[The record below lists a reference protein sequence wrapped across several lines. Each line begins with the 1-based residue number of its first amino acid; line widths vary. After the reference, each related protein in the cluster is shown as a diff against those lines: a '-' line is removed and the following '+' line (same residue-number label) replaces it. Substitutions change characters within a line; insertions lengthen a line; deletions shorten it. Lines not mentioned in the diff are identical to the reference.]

1 MLADVDV
8 EGAERAASEL
18 DGDARAVRCD
28 VTVAAEVVGAV
39 EATAAA
45 FGGLDVLVNNAGV
58 EISKPMVEHGDE
70 EFSRL
75 LAVNMGGVFMCSKY
89 AVPALAEGGGGAIVN
104 IASVAGLGGS
114 PLLSAYCASKAAVIR
129 FTEVCATELRDQGIR
144 ANAVCPAFVGGA
156 MVDRMVGDFE
166 AATGQGFEDV
176 VAAKQGRLGTAEEVA
191 ETAAFLASDDAAFVT
206 GAHYVLDGGLTA
218 ALL

>member
-70 EFSRL
+70 AVDLWITEFGFTTCAPGSSFWC
-75 LAVNMGGVFMCSKY
+75 VSE
-89 AVPALAEGGGGAIVN
+89 AEQAEYTEAAYR
-104 IASVAGLGGS
+104 IARERWPFV
-114 PLLSAYCASKAAVIR
+114 KAVINSNLR
-129 FTEVCATELRDQGIR
+129 TKGTTPEDREAHFGLLRRDFTPKPAYEAFER
-144 ANAVCPAFVGGA
+144 ALS
-156 MVDRMVGDFE
+156 R
-166 AATGQGFEDV
+166 
-176 VAAKQGRLGTAEEVA
+176 
-191 ETAAFLASDDAAFVT
+191 
-206 GAHYVLDGGLTA
+206 
-218 ALL
+218 